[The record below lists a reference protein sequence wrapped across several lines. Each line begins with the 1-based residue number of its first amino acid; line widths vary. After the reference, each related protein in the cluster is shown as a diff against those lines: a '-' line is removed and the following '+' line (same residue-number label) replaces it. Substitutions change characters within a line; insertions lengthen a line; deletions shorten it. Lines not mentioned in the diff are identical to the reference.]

1 MVTFDHRDPGTTEDA
16 WRAAG
21 LLDRLPPLDLPDG
34 APHLVVLA
42 AHPDDESLGA
52 GGLLARLTYR
62 GTPVTVVVATDGEAS
77 HPDSPTLSPAR
88 LAGLR
93 RRELV
98 DAIDVAAPGA
108 AVVFLGLPDGGL
120 REHRPTLHR
129 RLSAILG
136 PVTEDERGPGEGGP
150 VLLCAPWRGDGHR
163 DHRIAGEVAAAVA
176 GERGARLL
184 EYPIWWWHWGNPDDR
199 TATEDMRAL
208 TLTPQERTAKRFAL
222 AAHRSQ
228 VEPLSPDPRDAA
240 TVGPEM
246 LRHADR
252 AVEVFVEA
260 PCPSP
265 APAAPSLAT
274 GSGSAAGR
282 GPGSGSATSE
292 SLPAGFFD
300 AFYRGRPDPWGFETR
315 WYEERKRAV
324 TLASLPRAR
333 FRAGLEVGCS
343 TGVLTA
349 DLATRCDRLVGVDV
363 AAAALAAARDRL
375 GDEVELLRLQTPA
388 EWPEGLFDL
397 VVLSEVGYYYG
408 ASDLE
413 TAISR
418 AVGSLT
424 ADGVLVACHWR
435 HPVPEYPLRGDDVHA
450 ALAARAEIVRLV
462 HHLEEDFVLEV
473 FVRPPGRSVAAE
485 AGLA

>member
-1 MVTFDHRDPGTTEDA
+1 VVTFDHRDPGTTEDA

-21 LLDRLPPLDLPDG
+21 LLDRLPPLDLPDDV
-34 APHLVVLA
+34 PHLVVLA

-52 GGLLARLTYR
+52 GGLLARLACQ
-62 GTPVTVVVATDGEAS
+62 GSPVTVVVATDGEAS

-88 LAGLR
+88 LAGQR

-136 PVTEDERGPGEGGP
+136 TVTEDEPGRGEGSP
-150 VLLCAPWRGDGHR
+150 VMLCAPWRGDGHR

-176 GERGARLL
+176 GEQGARLL
-184 EYPIWWWHWGNPDDR
+184 EYPIWWWHWGSPEDR

-208 TLTPQERTAKRFAL
+208 TLTPQERAAKGFAL

-228 VEPLSPDPRDAA
+228 VEPLSPDRRDAA

-252 AVEVFVEA
+252 DVEVFVEA

-265 APAAPSLAT
+265 APAAPPPTT
-274 GSGSAAGR
+274 GSGST
-282 GPGSGSATSE
+282 SSE

-333 FRAGLEVGCS
+333 FRAGLEIGCS

-349 DLATRCDRLVGVDV
+349 ELAARCDRVVGVDV
-363 AAAALAAARDRL
+363 ADAALAAARERL

-397 VVLSEVGYYYG
+397 VLLSEVGYYYG

-450 ALAARAEIVRLV
+450 ALAARAELVRLV

>member
-1 MVTFDHRDPGTTEDA
+1 MVTFDHRDTGTTEDA
-16 WRAAG
+16 WRTSG
-21 LLDRLPPLDLPDG
+21 LLERLPPLDLPH
-34 APHLVVLA
+34 AVPHLVLLA

-52 GGLLARLTYR
+52 GGLVARLVR
-62 GTPVTVVVATDGEAS
+62 QGTPLTVVVATDGEAS
-77 HPDSPTLSPAR
+77 HPDSPTLTPAR

-93 RRELV
+93 RRELL
-98 DAIDVAAPGA
+98 DALDVAAPGS

-120 REHRPTLHR
+120 REHRAALRR
-129 RLSAILG
+129 RLSAVLAA
-136 PVTEDERGPGEGGP
+136 VTEDEPGRDDGP

-163 DHRIAGEVAAAVA
+163 DHRIAGEVAAVVA
-176 GERGARLL
+176 HEQGARLL
-184 EYPIWWWHWGNPDDR
+184 EYPVWWWHWAAVDD
-199 TATEDMRAL
+199 AAGTEHMRAL
-208 TLTPQERTAKRFAL
+208 TLTPPERAAKRLAL
-222 AAHRSQ
+222 ASHRSQ

-246 LRHADR
+246 LRHVERD
-252 AVEVFVEA
+252 VEVFVEA
-260 PCPSP
+260 PGPSTQ
-265 APAAPSLAT
+265 PSTPLP
-274 GSGSAAGR
+274 SAAQSSTSTTSS
-282 GPGSGSATSE
+282 PSE
-292 SLPAGFFD
+292 SLPAEFFD
-300 AFYRGRPDPWGFETR
+300 SFYRGRADPWGFETR

-333 FRAGLEVGCS
+333 FRAGLEIGCS

-363 AAAALAAARDRL
+363 AAAALAAARERL
-375 GDEVELLRLQTPA
+375 GNEVELVRLQTPA

-408 ASDLE
+408 AQDLE

-450 ALAARAEIVRLV
+450 ALDARPELARVVRHV
-462 HHLEEDFVLEV
+462 EEDFVLEV
-473 FVRPPGRSVAAE
+473 FARPPARSVAAE